1 MSLKPAKKKVQQSSL
16 TKFFGTSGN
25 NKSNEEEVEVK
36 PISKSPKIAA
46 MKPKPKAAPSKKPVA
61 KAKKYIDSDDDAG
74 DGSEVDVEP
83 PVPKRSGAPKRAAR
97 AAPKKYIEI
106 GSDDDED
113 ETFDVSD

>member
-16 TKFFGTSGN
+16 TKFFGASGN
-25 NKSNEEEVEVK
+25 KKNKEDDDEVT

-61 KAKKYIDSDDDAG
+61 KAKKYIDSDDDVG
-74 DGSEVDVEP
+74 DGSEIDVESP
-83 PVPKRSGAPKRAAR
+83 APKRTGAPKRAVR

-113 ETFDVSD
+113 ETFQFSD